1 MLEVY
6 ATQKAIET
14 LVGSGH
20 NNPNWDKLLRL
31 DSCVKV
37 YVDTDEETLNQL
49 MLDNDIELEA
59 DSENILEKIKGRDDA
74 VVLCHPVSIY
84 FPSIN
89 VQKASDIQSR
99 YGVLCQGDSHITDD
113 NMLSKVHKTVH
124 IGSKPH
130 NWKEILSSIANIP
143 SNAILINDQYLFSRG
158 RENADGKIN
167 FGGLANLRRILDT
180 LLPINF
186 DAKTSFHVTVVINE
200 ESVKYKSYVG
210 SFEKVYPLTKISKM
224 IKEEIRN
231 LRRYSTPIQVE
242 VLSVDTSTNTRD
254 ECKLVHDR
262 YILTNYA
269 IIDCTHAFDAF
280 DDNNNAIYPQ
290 DVHVKSIFGEGVD
303 DDSDIPEETAFDYR
317 KKFHTNLFKSSLY
330 TFNSNQIP
338 FVGMENRLIKYLP
351 KE

>member
-49 MLDNDIELEA
+49 MLDNDIDLEA
-59 DSENILEKIKGRDDA
+59 DSENILEKTKGKDDA
-74 VVLCHPVSIY
+74 VVLFHPVSIF

-89 VQKASDIQSR
+89 VQKASDIQNR

-124 IGSKPH
+124 LGSKSH

-186 DAKTSFHVTVVINE
+186 DAKTSFHVTVVISE
-200 ESVKYKSYVG
+200 ESVNYKSYVG
-210 SFEKVYPLTKISKM
+210 SFEKVYLLTKISKM

-242 VLSVDTSTNTRD
+242 VLSVGTSTNIPD

-262 YILTNYA
+262 YILTNYT

-280 DDNNNAIYPQ
+280 NDKGNAIYTQ

-317 KKFHTNLFKSSLY
+317 KKFYTNLFKSSLY
-330 TFNSNQIP
+330 TFNSKQIP
-338 FVGMENRLIKYLP
+338 FVGMENRLIKYIP